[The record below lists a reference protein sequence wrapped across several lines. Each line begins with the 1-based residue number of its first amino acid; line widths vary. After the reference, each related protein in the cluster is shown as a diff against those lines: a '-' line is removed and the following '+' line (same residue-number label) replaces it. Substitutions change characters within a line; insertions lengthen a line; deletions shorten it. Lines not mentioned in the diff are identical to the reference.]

1 MIRLFEIN
9 NGVVIPTEHCH
20 RINWLKSII
29 DEYPKKHLNIF
40 TYIFYMTCPSEEN
53 PFFNAKEYEKED
65 MIKDSMDINFSP
77 EDELVIEAL
86 EKCTKMFETP
96 TLRAY
101 NGLKIAIDNIA
112 DFMAGTKITDGK
124 EGNIT
129 QIKGVAKD
137 FDHIRQSFKGV
148 GKDLKEEQEQHVRG
162 SQNIAYDQLNG

>member
-9 NGVVIPTEHCH
+9 NTVVVPTEHCH
-20 RINWLKSII
+20 RISWLKAII
-29 DEYPKKHLNIF
+29 DEYPDNHLNIF
-40 TYIFYMTCPSEEN
+40 TYIFYMACPSEEN
-53 PFFNAKEYEKED
+53 PFFNIKEYEKED
-65 MIKDSMDINFSP
+65 MISDSMDINFSP
-77 EDELVIEAL
+77 EDDLIITAL
-86 EKCTKMFETP
+86 EKVEKLYETP

-112 DFMAGTKITDGK
+112 DYMAATPITDGK

-148 GKDLKEEQEQHVRG
+148 GKDLKEEQETHVRG
-162 SQNIAYDQLNG
+162 DQNLAYDQM